1 MFPTERLRL
10 RSSRLV
16 HAVHGPR
23 SRSAWPP
30 ASSPKRAGAGTVG
43 AMSKSI
49 VGAFPVS
56 ALSAD
61 SVLRIAAGADLWSVA
76 SALAAADVGILVVGD
91 GDDVQGVVSERDV
104 VRALAAHRGAGETTA
119 ADIAHRDVV
128 WCDVNAD
135 VADVAN
141 EMMERYVRHV
151 LVEEDGHLVGIVS
164 ARDLLGAYAS
174 GEFAGP
180 DDET

>member
-1 MFPTERLRL
+1 MHVVDGR
-10 RSSRLV
+10 
-16 HAVHGPR
+16 R
-23 SRSAWPP
+23 SRAARPP
-30 ASSPKRAGAGTVG
+30 ASSRNTPGAGTVA

-61 SVLRIAAGADLWSVA
+61 SVLRIDAAADLWSVA
-76 SALAAADVGILVVGD
+76 SALAAAEVGILVVGD

-104 VRALAAHRGAGETTA
+104 VRALAAHRRAGETTA

-151 LVEEDGHLVGIVS
+151 LVEEDGRLVGIVS

-174 GEFAGP
+174 GDFADP
-180 DDET
+180 DNAD

>member
-1 MFPTERLRL
+1 
-10 RSSRLV
+10 
-16 HAVHGPR
+16 
-23 SRSAWPP
+23 
-30 ASSPKRAGAGTVG
+30 
-43 AMSKSI
+43 MSKSI

-104 VRALAAHRGAGETTA
+104 VRALAAHRGAVETTA